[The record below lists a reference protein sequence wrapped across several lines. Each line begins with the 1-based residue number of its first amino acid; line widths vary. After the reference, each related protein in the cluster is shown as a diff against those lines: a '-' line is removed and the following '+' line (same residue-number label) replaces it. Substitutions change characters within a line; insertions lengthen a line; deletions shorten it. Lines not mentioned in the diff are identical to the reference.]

1 MDSNIKF
8 TSVNK
13 KKKTKRTF
21 IMNFSKKDFFAILAL
36 EVITNPP
43 FLEFVVEIV
52 KTILNRPFYYFDN
65 NSFLECL
72 KYFLSDRGNLSCT
85 FFLILSTAS
94 VAYLTK

>member
-13 KKKTKRTF
+13 RKRLKELLSWIF
-21 IMNFSKKDFFAILAL
+21 KKDFFAILAL
-36 EVITNPP
+36 EVITNPS

-65 NSFLECL
+65 NSF
-72 KYFLSDRGNLSCT
+72 F
-85 FFLILSTAS
+85 I
-94 VAYLTK
+94 

>member
-36 EVITNPP
+36 EVITNPS

-65 NSFLECL
+65 NSF
-72 KYFLSDRGNLSCT
+72 F
-85 FFLILSTAS
+85 
-94 VAYLTK
+94 YLRTSGKSQ